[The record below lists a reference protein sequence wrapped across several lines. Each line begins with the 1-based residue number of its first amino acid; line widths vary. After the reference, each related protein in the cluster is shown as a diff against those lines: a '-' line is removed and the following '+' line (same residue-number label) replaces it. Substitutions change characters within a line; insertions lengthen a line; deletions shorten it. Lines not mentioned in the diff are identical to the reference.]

1 MCAGGTG
8 PCHQPGRSFME
19 KQLERDGVE
28 RERGERRGGGG
39 GGTTASDD
47 DSHIMLGSTS
57 ERL

>member
-8 PCHQPGRSFME
+8 PRHQPGRSFME

-39 GGTTASDD
+39 GTTASDD